1 MERLSLGW
9 DLGLRLLAGFGG
21 ASRGAGG
28 FSGARN
34 PEPPRNFGSDCI
46 SSGRAGAI
54 PGRRLRTNCFTRWL
68 SVPCSRC
75 SARWPGSP
83 YSAPRRPNGSRVP
96 GTPPDGEVGMREETE
111 TLGKAEGVNGD
122 GGRIRDTEGQKRE
135 EMKEKDE

>member
-9 DLGLRLLAGFGG
+9 DLGLRLLAGFSG

-68 SVPCSRC
+68 RTMQPLLCALAGLALLR
-75 SARWPGSP
+75 
-83 YSAPRRPNGSRVP
+83 
-96 GTPPDGEVGMREETE
+96 
-111 TLGKAEGVNGD
+111 AEAAEWVQGP
-122 GGRIRDTEGQKRE
+122 RDTPGRRGRNERGDRNTGKSGGSERRW
-135 EMKEKDE
+135 

>member
-1 MERLSLGW
+1 M
-9 DLGLRLLAGFGG
+9 GLL
-21 ASRGAGG
+21 
-28 FSGARN
+28 
-34 PEPPRNFGSDCI
+34 E
-46 SSGRAGAI
+46 GRAGSLEPETRSR
-54 PGRRLRTNCFTRWL
+54 PGILARTAFPPAGRARSPGGDYGQTASL
-68 SVPCSRC
+68 GGSVPCSLC

-83 YSAPRRPNGSRVP
+83 YSALRRPNGSRVP